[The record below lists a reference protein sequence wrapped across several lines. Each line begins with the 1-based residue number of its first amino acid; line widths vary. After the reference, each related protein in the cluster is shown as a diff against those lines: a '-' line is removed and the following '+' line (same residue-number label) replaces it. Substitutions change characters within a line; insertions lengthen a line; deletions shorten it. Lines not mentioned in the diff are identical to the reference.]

1 MVPGI
6 DGSIQPGQRRFNW
19 LWYLKAAPGPELDA
33 VLTDSDGRRRSH
45 SVPPGALAP
54 DQDAWIRRMGNER
67 LNPAFRALIDNTDEI
82 FVQSIIDF
90 QVPKLVFGRVLLTG
104 DAAFIPR
111 PHTAGST
118 AKAAS
123 NAVALATAIDGNSSL
138 DDALLRWQQQQ
149 VAHGVQLTAWGISMD
164 DRVRASPRH

>member
-90 QVPKLVFGRVLLTG
+90 QVSKMVFGRVLLTG

-118 AKAAS
+118 AKAAA
-123 NAVALATAIDGNSSL
+123 NAVALATAIAGNASL
-138 DDALLRWQQQQ
+138 DEALLRWQQQQ
-149 VAHGVQLTAWGISMD
+149 VSEGIQMTKWGVDMGNRIMGIT
-164 DRVRASPRH
+164 RH